1 MKKIL
6 NNLGILLMLLVLVT
20 ACQDDDKSFGSLDGP
35 TNIEFNYEIVGVDAE
50 NPNGDGSGNVVLKAS
65 ADNAISFK
73 YIFEDLSN
81 VTVSGGQY
89 TKRFTKNG
97 VNSYQ
102 VTVVALGKGGVASSA
117 SFTVEGVLS
126 NFSDPETIELL
137 TNGATKTWYWAAAVP
152 GHLGVGP
159 NNSDL
164 GANRV
169 PGYYAAAP
177 FEKEASADTNCLYDN
192 ELTFTKDG
200 EILKYTL
207 NNFGKT
213 FFNASYV
220 VQFGG
225 AAGSD
230 HCLDYNTGGEKIVTL
245 GPSSSLVSD
254 EFKTGTEMS
263 FTDGGFMG
271 YYINATTYDILSIT
285 ENQMVIRAV
294 PGNDPG
300 LAWYF
305 IYSSQ
310 PPVQGGGGEPE
321 PDYTN
326 LVWADE
332 FDVDGAPN
340 TANWGYNI
348 GIGDNGWGNNESQ
361 YYTSRPENVIVQG
374 GFLKITAKAES
385 YMGSNYTSARL
396 VSENKYEFTY
406 GKVEWRAKL
415 PTGGG
420 TWPALWMLGQNYQA
434 NPWPACG
441 EIDVME
447 HKGNVPNTIHSTL
460 HYPGNSGGNGNTAT
474 TTAANVGGEFH
485 VYRVVWSPNSIKFSI
500 DDQPAFHTVANS
512 ASTPFNLDF
521 FLIMNVAMGG
531 TFGGTIA
538 PNFSQSSME
547 VDYVRVYQ

>member
-6 NNLGILLMLLVLVT
+6 KNLGIVLMLVALVT
-20 ACQDDDKSFGSLDGP
+20 SCQDDDKSFGSLDGP
-35 TNIEFNYEIVGVDAE
+35 KNLALSYEIVGVDAA
-50 NPNGDGSGNVVLKAS
+50 NPNGDGSGSVKLKAT

-73 YIFEDLSN
+73 FIFEDMSN
-81 VTVSGGQY
+81 ATVSGGEY
-89 TKRFTKNG
+89 TKRFTRNG
-97 VNSYQ
+97 VNNYQ
-102 VTVVALGKGGVASSA
+102 VTVVATGRGGVASSA
-117 SFTVEGVLS
+117 SFNVEGVLS
-126 NFSDPETIELL
+126 NFSDPETLEIL
-137 TNGATKTWYWAAAVP
+137 TNGSTKTWYWAAAVP

-159 NNSDL
+159 NNGDL
-164 GANRV
+164 AANHV
-169 PGYYAAAP
+169 PGYYAAGP
-177 FEKEASADTNCLYDN
+177 FEKEASPDSNCLYDN

-213 FFNASYV
+213 FFNGGYTA
-220 VQFGG
+220 QFGG
-225 AAGSD
+225 TAGTD
-230 HCLDYNTGGEKIVTL
+230 FCLNYDTSGEKIVTL
-245 GPSSSLVSD
+245 GPSTSLVAD

-271 YYINATTYDILSIT
+271 YYINAASYDILSIT
-285 ENQMVIRAV
+285 PERMVIRAV
-294 PGNDPG
+294 PGNDPA

-310 PPVQGGGGEPE
+310 PPVQGGGGNPE

-348 GIGDNGWGNNESQ
+348 GTGDNGWGNSESQ

-374 GFLKITAKAES
+374 GFLKIIAKAEN
-385 YMGSNYTSARL
+385 YMGSSYTSARL
-396 VSENKYEFTY
+396 VSENKFEFTY
-406 GKVEWRAKL
+406 GKVEFRAKL
-415 PTGGG
+415 PNGGG
-420 TWPALWMLGQNYQA
+420 TWPALWMLGENYA
-434 NPWPACG
+434 TNPWPACG

-447 HKGNVPNTIHSTL
+447 HKGNQQNTIHSTL

-474 TTAANVGGEFH
+474 TTASNVGSEFH
-485 VYRVVWSPNSIKFSI
+485 TYRVVWSPTSIKFSI
-500 DDQPAFHTVANS
+500 DDQPAFHTVQNS

-531 TFGGTIA
+531 TFGGAIT
-538 PNFSQSSME
+538 PGFTQSTME

>member
-6 NNLGILLMLLVLVT
+6 KNLGIVLMLVALVT
-20 ACQDDDKSFGSLDGP
+20 SCQDDDKSFGSLDGP
-35 TNIEFNYEIVGVDAE
+35 KNLALTYEIAGVDAA
-50 NPNGDGSGNVVLKAS
+50 NPNGDGSGSVKLKAT

-73 YIFEDLSN
+73 FIFEDMSN
-81 VTVSGGQY
+81 ATVSGGEY
-89 TKRFTKNG
+89 TKRFTRNG
-97 VNSYQ
+97 VNNYQ
-102 VTVVALGKGGVASSA
+102 VTVVATGRGGVASSA
-117 SFTVEGVLS
+117 SFNVEGVLS
-126 NFSDPETIELL
+126 NFSDPETLEIL
-137 TNGATKTWYWAAAVP
+137 TNGSTKTWYWAAAVP

-159 NNSDL
+159 NNGDL
-164 GANRV
+164 AANHV
-169 PGYYAAAP
+169 PGYYAAGP
-177 FEKEASADTNCLYDN
+177 FEKEASPDSNCLYDN

-200 EILKYTL
+200 EILKYSL

-213 FFNASYV
+213 FFNGGYTA
-220 VQFGG
+220 QFGG
-225 AAGSD
+225 TAGTD
-230 HCLDYNTGGEKIVTL
+230 FCLNYDTGGEKIVTL
-245 GPSSSLVSD
+245 GPSTSLVAD

-271 YYINATTYDILSIT
+271 YYINAASYDILSIT
-285 ENQMVIRAV
+285 PERMVIRAV
-294 PGNDPG
+294 PGNDPA

-310 PPVQGGGGEPE
+310 PPVQGGGGGPE
-321 PDYTN
+321 PDYTD
-326 LVWADE
+326 LVWSDE

-348 GIGDNGWGNNESQ
+348 GTGTDGWGNNESQ

-374 GFLKITAKAES
+374 GFLKIIARAEN

-396 VSENKYEFTY
+396 VSENKFEFTY
-406 GKVEWRAKL
+406 GKVEFRAKL

-420 TWPALWMLGQNYQA
+420 TWPALWMLGENYA
-434 NPWPACG
+434 TNPWPACG

-447 HKGNVPNTIHSTL
+447 HKGNQQNTIHSTL

-474 TTAANVGGEFH
+474 TTASNVGSEFH
-485 VYRVVWSPNSIKFSI
+485 TYRVVWSPTSIKFSI
-500 DDQPAFHTVANS
+500 DDQPAFHTVPNS

-531 TFGGTIA
+531 TFGGAIT
-538 PNFSQSSME
+538 PGFTQSTME